1 MKSFKDIFSEVAQP
15 KSPEEQKFKDQHV
28 ILKFDHPV
36 AEPSQFT
43 GEIQG
48 KKRIKRLADYIDG
61 QDEKAYDLA
70 TQESVEDFD
79 DILSEKAVSKDQQ
92 KLMGMALAYK
102 RGEMDDA
109 SDEVKKIANSMSEKD
124 LEDFA
129 KTKHKGLPD
138 KVQESIAALLENPQE
153 EIPMMRQ
160 QLAFIVYAAKEID
173 DYLQM
178 VDDPEEWYQNKLAYA
193 FAQIKSLHAYAEGDK
208 AMMQRDYGY
217 DDDED
222 DGDDVYGAYGMY
234 NGYGYAYESV
244 ISEAIKQ
251 GKMKLKDGST
261 VTLTKEDAEALENVL
276 STMNSKNRKQME
288 EELMKD
294 KKSFMDTVNFARE
307 AQ

>member
-1 MKSFKDIFSEVAQP
+1 MKSFKKIFSEVAQP
-15 KSPEEQKFKDQHV
+15 NNPEERKFKDQHV
-28 ILKFDHPV
+28 IQKIDHPV

-48 KKRIKRLADYIDG
+48 KKRVKRLADYIDG
-61 QDEKAYDLA
+61 EDEKAYDLA
-70 TQESVEDFD
+70 TQEESVE
-79 DILSEKAVSKDQQ
+79 INEKSVSKSQQ

-102 RGEMDDA
+102 RGEMDDDEV
-109 SDEVKKIANSMSEKD
+109 SDEVKDLAKSMSEKD

-129 KTKHKGLPD
+129 KTKHKGLPN
-138 KVQESIAALLENPQE
+138 KVDEAVESLLENPQE

-208 AMMQRDYGY
+208 AMMSRYDDD

-222 DGDDVYGAYGMY
+222 DDYGNYG
-234 NGYGYAYESV
+234 GYGGSYNSYGYSYESV
-244 ISEAIKQ
+244 VSESIKQ
-251 GKMKLKDGST
+251 GKLKLKDGST
-261 VTLTKEDAEALENVL
+261 VMLSKEDADALEEVL
-276 STMNSKNRKQME
+276 GTMSTKNRKQME
-288 EELMKD
+288 SDLMKD
-294 KKSFMDTVNFARE
+294 KKSFTDTVKFARE